1 MRGSHQLISGSS
13 DPACH
18 NAVYMGHHNTEYGT
32 NLSDGSFAKRTLSH
46 TSNPP
51 TGIRPVGTQSGS
63 TVPFDDG
70 ALRDQPG
77 FQMTPQRDC
86 QFARQ
91 SNDHDASDAPLL
103 TLGAVLE
110 PLAQCAIRLM
120 PEPKPCGFDHSHPS
134 QPIARL
140 GDALAAMTVTAVI
153 STGRNPDI
161 AGHLPSIIE
170 LPVIDFPRERR
181 R

>member
-1 MRGSHQLISGSS
+1 M
-13 DPACH
+13 D
-18 NAVYMGHHNTEYGT
+18 HHNTGDGT
-32 NLSDGSFAKRTLSH
+32 NLSDGSFAKRTCSH
-46 TSNPP
+46 ASNPP
-51 TGIRPVGTQSGS
+51 TGIRPVGTLSGS
-63 TVPFDDG
+63 TVSFDDG

-77 FQMTPQRDC
+77 FQITPQRNC

-91 SNDHDASDAPLL
+91 GNDYDTPDAPLL
-103 TLGAVLE
+103 TLGAVMELQ
-110 PLAQCAIRLM
+110 AQCTIRLM
-120 PEPKPCGFDHSHPS
+120 PEPKPCGFDHSHPG

>member
-1 MRGSHQLISGSS
+1 M
-13 DPACH
+13 D
-18 NAVYMGHHNTEYGT
+18 HHNTGDGT

-77 FQMTPQRDC
+77 FQMTPQRNC

-120 PEPKPCGFDHSHPS
+120 PEPKPRGFDHGHSG
-134 QPIARL
+134 QTIAGL
-140 GDALAAMTVTAVI
+140 GDALTAKAFAAVI
-153 STGRNPDI
+153 GAGRNPDI
-161 AGHLPSIIE
+161 TGHLPSIGE
-170 LPVIDFPRERR
+170 PAVIDLPGEG
-181 R
+181 

>member
-1 MRGSHQLISGSS
+1 M
-13 DPACH
+13 D
-18 NAVYMGHHNTEYGT
+18 HHNTGDGT

-77 FQMTPQRDC
+77 FQMTPQRNC
-86 QFARQ
+86 QIARQ

-110 PLAQCAIRLM
+110 PLAQCAM
-120 PEPKPCGFDHSHPS
+120 DTDGP
-134 QPIARL
+134 
-140 GDALAAMTVTAVI
+140 
-153 STGRNPDI
+153 
-161 AGHLPSIIE
+161 
-170 LPVIDFPRERR
+170 
-181 R
+181 